1 MIVPQGIGSANDNLA
16 RALAARMGEAL
27 GQQFVVDNRPG
38 ASGLIGIEITV
49 NAAPD
54 GYTLLVTSTGIQVV
68 APQLQKKLAFHP
80 VNDLAPISLFA
91 TTQNALILHPS
102 VPAKT
107 LKDFIALAKATPGKF
122 NMASAGS
129 GTQSHLASV
138 QFTLL
143 AGIDAVH
150 VPYKGGGAMVTALL
164 ANEAQFNVTPL
175 AGVFSFVKAGRLRVL
190 GTGGTTR
197 SALLPDV
204 PTIAEA
210 GVPGYQSSGW
220 SGMLAPR
227 GTPKPILDKV
237 HATLV
242 KVMRQTEMRDLFTR
256 QGADPVTNQP
266 AEFGAFMR
274 EEWERFAR
282 AIKAA
287 KLNAE

>member
-143 AGIDAVH
+143 AGIDAMH

-227 GTPKPILDKV
+227 GTPKPVLDKV

-242 KVMRQTEMRDLFTR
+242 KVMRQTEMRELFTR

-287 KLNAE
+287 KLHAE

>member
-49 NAAPD
+49 NATPD

-68 APQLQKKLAFHP
+68 APQLQKKLTFHP

-91 TTQNALILHPS
+91 TTQNALILHPG

-237 HATLV
+237 HTTLV

-274 EEWERFAR
+274 DEWERFAR

>member
-1 MIVPQGIGSANDNLA
+1 M
-16 RALAARMGEAL
+16 
-27 GQQFVVDNRPG
+27 
-38 ASGLIGIEITV
+38 
-49 NAAPD
+49 
-54 GYTLLVTSTGIQVV
+54 
-68 APQLQKKLAFHP
+68 
-80 VNDLAPISLFA
+80 NDLAPISLFA
-91 TTQNALILHPS
+91 TTQNALILHPG

-237 HATLV
+237 HTTLV

-274 EEWERFAR
+274 DEWERFAR

>member
-49 NAAPD
+49 NATPD

-68 APQLQKKLAFHP
+68 APQLQKKLTFHP

-91 TTQNALILHPS
+91 TTQNALILHPG

-274 EEWERFAR
+274 DEWERFAR

>member
-1 MIVPQGIGSANDNLA
+1 VLALLSTATATQAQNYPTKAVRMIVPQGIGSANDNLA

-107 LKDFIALAKATPGKF
+107 LKEFIALAKATPDKF

-175 AGVFSFVKAGRLRVL
+175 AGVFSFV
-190 GTGGTTR
+190 
-197 SALLPDV
+197 ALV
-204 PTIAEA
+204 NFKWVAQHE
-210 GVPGYQSSGW
+210 G
-220 SGMLAPR
+220 
-227 GTPKPILDKV
+227 
-237 HATLV
+237 
-242 KVMRQTEMRDLFTR
+242 
-256 QGADPVTNQP
+256 
-266 AEFGAFMR
+266 
-274 EEWERFAR
+274 
-282 AIKAA
+282 
-287 KLNAE
+287 